1 MEKSVDVVKTSVL
14 SKLPGDVVVND
25 DVWRQALLAGYF
37 ARNKVYDISK
47 VEQCVLQFFKISQY
61 QV

>member
-47 VEQCVLQFFKISQY
+47 VEQYVRQF
-61 QV
+61 